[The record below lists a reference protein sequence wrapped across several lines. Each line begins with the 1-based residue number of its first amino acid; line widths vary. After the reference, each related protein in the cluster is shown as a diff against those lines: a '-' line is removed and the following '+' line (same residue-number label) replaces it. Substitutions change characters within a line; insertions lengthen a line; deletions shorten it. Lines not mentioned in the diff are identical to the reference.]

1 MPLDHPPARGDARAT
16 GACADA
22 RMTQSAYGRRLVVAL
37 CPGGA
42 EASGGI
48 GRMIA
53 YLQSALRA
61 IPEAPRLVIL
71 DTRGP
76 RHIAFAPLYFAR
88 ALGQI
93 ACLALRGRIGVL
105 HVNLASNGSTWRKA
119 IVVALARALGVTYI
133 VHLHGADFRGFYA
146 STPDFVQAAIRWMF
160 HGAEAVVVLGEAWRR
175 FASTTLK
182 VPPARIRVIYNG
194 APRPARLN
202 APSADGPPVLLFL
215 GRIDESKGMPELVA
229 ALARPDLKAR
239 PWRLVAA
246 GIGEIPRFRAEAEA
260 RGIGARIDFL
270 GWVGRERVEELLVG
284 ATMLLLPSRYEGLPV
299 AVIEAHAHAVPVI
312 ACPVGATD
320 EIVIDGE
327 TGLLVPP
334 GDPDR
339 LADAIVRMLD
349 DPALRRRLGAAGR
362 RLFEDRLDADR
373 TAADFARLYAEVG
386 RPG

>member
-1 MPLDHPPARGDARAT
+1 MTLDHPPARRRDARAL
-16 GACADA
+16 DA
-22 RMTQSAYGRRLVVAL
+22 RTEHGPVSATPSRLVVAL

-53 YLQSALRA
+53 YLQTALRG
-61 IPEAPRLVIL
+61 IPGAPPLVIL

-88 ALGQI
+88 SLWQI
-93 ACLALRGRIGVL
+93 AMLAARRRIGVL
-105 HVNLASNGSTWRKA
+105 HVNLASNGSTWRKL
-119 IVVALARALGVTYI
+119 IVVAEARALGLTYI

-146 STPDFVQAAIRWMF
+146 SVPGFVKAAIRWMF
-160 HGAEAVVVLGEAWRR
+160 HGGDAVVVLGQAWKR
-175 FASTTLK
+175 FAVDTLR
-182 VPPARIRVIYNG
+182 VDPARVRVIYNG
-194 APRPARLN
+194 APAPARMN
-202 APSADGPPVLLFL
+202 APSGAVPVLLFL

-229 ALARPDLKAR
+229 ALSRPDLKGR

-246 GIGEIPRFRAEAEA
+246 GIGEIARFRAEADA
-260 RGIGARIDFL
+260 RGIGERVDFL
-270 GWVGRERVEELLVG
+270 GWVGRERVEELLVE
-284 ATMLLLPSRYEGLPV
+284 ATMLVLPSRYEGLPV
-299 AVIEAHAHAVPVI
+299 AVIEAHAHGAPVI

-339 LADAIVRMLD
+339 LADAIVRLLD
-349 DPALRRRLGAAGR
+349 DPALRFRLGAAGR

-373 TAADFARLYAEVG
+373 IAADFARLYAEVG